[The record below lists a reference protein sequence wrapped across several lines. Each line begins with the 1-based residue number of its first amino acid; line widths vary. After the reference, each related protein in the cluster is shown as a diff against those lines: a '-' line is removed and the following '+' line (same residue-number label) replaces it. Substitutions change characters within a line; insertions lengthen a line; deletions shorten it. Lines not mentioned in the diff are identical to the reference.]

1 MLEHLRWIDKDTLLN
16 LPQKQRKENRKSHH
30 FMKQFRY
37 TIIACT
43 SMLALVLV
51 STLSFTSCDDDE
63 TYADRRKRER
73 QQVESFLQSG
83 TEVKDPDS
91 GEVFLSV
98 AGNIKVI
105 SEREFYANDSTTD
118 VSKNEYVLFSGS
130 GIYMQIVRRG
140 IGEKLQ
146 NGERATLL
154 TRYTEFNIAADSITS
169 TNTTLD
175 YATLPDVMTVVNTT
189 GTFTASFT
197 SGVLQAHYGSKAVPN
212 GWLVPLT
219 FIGIGRQSA
228 PDEEIAKVRLIVP
241 STEGQSDAMN
251 NVYACFYEITYQ
263 RGR

>member
-1 MLEHLRWIDKDTLLN
+1 
-16 LPQKQRKENRKSHH
+16 
-30 FMKQFRY
+30 MKHIHSTIFSY
-37 TIIACT
+37 TCL
-43 SMLALVLV
+43 LALVLV
-51 STLSFTSCDDDE
+51 STFSFTSCEDDE

-73 QQVESFLQSG
+73 KQVESFLKNG

-91 GEVFLSV
+91 DEVFLSV
-98 AGNIKVI
+98 PGNIKVL
-105 SEREFYANDSTTD
+105 SESEFYANDSTTD

-140 IGEKLQ
+140 AGKKLQ
-146 NGERATLL
+146 DGERATLL
-154 TRYTEFNIAADSITS
+154 TRFTEFNIAADSITS
-169 TNTTLD
+169 TNRNND
-175 YATLPDVMTVVNTT
+175 FETLPDVMTVVNTS

-197 SGVLQAHYGSKAVPN
+197 SGVLQARYGSKAVPN

-228 PDEEIAKVRLIVP
+228 PDEEIAKVRLIIP

-263 RGR
+263 RSR

>member
-1 MLEHLRWIDKDTLLN
+1 MKHICPSIFSFISLL
-16 LPQKQRKENRKSHH
+16 L
-30 FMKQFRY
+30 
-37 TIIACT
+37 
-43 SMLALVLV
+43 LAVV
-51 STLSFTSCDDDE
+51 STFSVVSCDDDE

-73 QQVESFLQSG
+73 KQVESFLKNG
-83 TEVKDPDS
+83 VEVKDPDS
-91 GEVFLSV
+91 GEVFFSV
-98 AGNIKVI
+98 PGPIKMLTE
-105 SEREFYANDSTTD
+105 SEFYANDSTTD

-140 IGEKLQ
+140 AGDKLQ
-146 NGERATLL
+146 DGERATLL
-154 TRYTEFNIAADSITS
+154 TRFTEFNIAADSITS

-175 YATLPDVMTVVNTT
+175 FATLPDVMTVVNTS

-197 SGVLQAHYGSKAVPN
+197 SGVLQAQYGSKAVPN

-228 PDEEIAKVRLIVP
+228 PDEEIAKVRLIIP

>member
-1 MLEHLRWIDKDTLLN
+1 
-16 LPQKQRKENRKSHH
+16 
-30 FMKQFRY
+30 MKHIHSTIFSY
-37 TIIACT
+37 TCL
-43 SMLALVLV
+43 LALVLV
-51 STLSFTSCDDDE
+51 STFSFTSCDDDE

-73 QQVESFLQSG
+73 KQVESFLKNG

-98 AGNIKVI
+98 PGNIKVL
-105 SEREFYANDSTTD
+105 SESEFYANDSTTD

-140 IGEKLQ
+140 IGDKLQ
-146 NGERATLL
+146 DGERATLL
-154 TRYTEFNIAADSITS
+154 TRFTEFNIAADSITC

-175 YATLPDVMTVVNTT
+175 FATLPDVMTVVNTS

-197 SGVLQAHYGSKAVPN
+197 SGVLQARYGSKAVPN
-212 GWLVPLT
+212 GWLIPLT

-228 PDEEIAKVRLIVP
+228 PDEEIAKVRLIIP

-263 RGR
+263 RSR

>member
-1 MLEHLRWIDKDTLLN
+1 
-16 LPQKQRKENRKSHH
+16 
-30 FMKQFRY
+30 MKHIHSTIFSY
-37 TIIACT
+37 TCL
-43 SMLALVLV
+43 LALVLV
-51 STLSFTSCDDDE
+51 STFSFTSCDDDE

-73 QQVESFLQSG
+73 KQVESFLKNG

-98 AGNIKVI
+98 PGNIKVL
-105 SEREFYANDSTTD
+105 SESEFYANDSTTD

-146 NGERATLL
+146 DGERATLL
-154 TRYTEFNIAADSITS
+154 TRFTEFNIAADSITC
-169 TNTTLD
+169 TTTTLE
-175 YATLPDVMTVVNTT
+175 LPDVMTVVNTS

-197 SGVLQAHYGSKAVPN
+197 SGVLQARYGSKAVPN
-212 GWLVPLT
+212 GWLIPLT

-228 PDEEIAKVRLIVP
+228 PDEEIAKVRLIIP

-263 RGR
+263 RSR

>member
-1 MLEHLRWIDKDTLLN
+1 
-16 LPQKQRKENRKSHH
+16 
-30 FMKQFRY
+30 MKHIHSTIFSY
-37 TIIACT
+37 TCL
-43 SMLALVLV
+43 LALVLV
-51 STLSFTSCDDDE
+51 STFSFTSCDDDE

-73 QQVESFLQSG
+73 KQVESFLKNG

-98 AGNIKVI
+98 PGNIKVL
-105 SEREFYANDSTTD
+105 SESEFYANDSTTD

-146 NGERATLL
+146 DGERATLL
-154 TRYTEFNIAADSITS
+154 TRFTEFNIAADSITC

-175 YATLPDVMTVVNTT
+175 FATLPDVMTVVNTS

-197 SGVLQAHYGSKAVPN
+197 SGVLQARSATTALPN
-212 GWLVPLT
+212 GWLIPLT

-228 PDEEIAKVRLIVP
+228 PDEEIAKVRLIIP

-263 RGR
+263 RSR

>member
-1 MLEHLRWIDKDTLLN
+1 
-16 LPQKQRKENRKSHH
+16 
-30 FMKQFRY
+30 MKHIHSTIFSY
-37 TIIACT
+37 TCL
-43 SMLALVLV
+43 LALVLV
-51 STLSFTSCDDDE
+51 STFSFTSCDDDE

-73 QQVESFLQSG
+73 KQVESFLKNG

-98 AGNIKVI
+98 PGNIKVL
-105 SEREFYANDSTTD
+105 SESEFYANDSTTD

-146 NGERATLL
+146 DGERATLL
-154 TRYTEFNIAADSITS
+154 TRFTEFNIAADSITC
-169 TNTTLD
+169 TNTTF
-175 YATLPDVMTVVNTT
+175 ARLPDVMTVVNTS

-197 SGVLQAHYGSKAVPN
+197 SGVLQARYGSKAVPN
-212 GWLVPLT
+212 GWLIPLT

-228 PDEEIAKVRLIVP
+228 PDEEIAKVRLIIP

-263 RGR
+263 RSR

>member
-1 MLEHLRWIDKDTLLN
+1 
-16 LPQKQRKENRKSHH
+16 
-30 FMKQFRY
+30 MKHICPSISSF
-37 TIIACT
+37 IC
-43 SMLALVLV
+43 LLVLAAV
-51 STLSFTSCDDDE
+51 STFSVVSCDDDE

-73 QQVESFLQSG
+73 KQVESFINNG
-83 TEVKDPDS
+83 VEVKDPDS
-91 GEVFLSV
+91 GEIFLSV
-98 AGNIKVI
+98 PGNIKVL
-105 SEREFYANDSTTD
+105 SESEFYANDSTTD

-146 NGERATLL
+146 DGERATLL
-154 TRYTEFNIAADSITS
+154 TRFTEFNIAADSITS

-175 YATLPDVMTVVNTT
+175 YATLPDVMTVVNTS

-197 SGVLQAHYGSKAVPN
+197 SGVLQARYGSKAVPN

-228 PDEEIAKVRLIVP
+228 PDEEIAKVRLIIP
-241 STEGQSDAMN
+241 STEGQSDAYN

>member
-1 MLEHLRWIDKDTLLN
+1 M
-16 LPQKQRKENRKSHH
+16 
-30 FMKQFRY
+30 
-37 TIIACT
+37 
-43 SMLALVLV
+43 
-51 STLSFTSCDDDE
+51 
-63 TYADRRKRER
+63 
-73 QQVESFLQSG
+73 
-83 TEVKDPDS
+83 KDPDS

-98 AGNIKVI
+98 PGNIKVL
-105 SEREFYANDSTTD
+105 SESEFYANDSTTD

-146 NGERATLL
+146 DGERATLL
-154 TRYTEFNIAADSITS
+154 TRFTEFNIAADSITS

-175 YATLPDVMTVVNTT
+175 FATLPDVMTVVNTS

-197 SGVLQAHYGSKAVPN
+197 SGVLQARYGSKAVPN
-212 GWLVPLT
+212 GWLIPLT

-228 PDEEIAKVRLIVP
+228 PDEEIAKVRLIIP

-263 RGR
+263 RSR

>member
-1 MLEHLRWIDKDTLLN
+1 
-16 LPQKQRKENRKSHH
+16 
-30 FMKQFRY
+30 MKHICPSISSF
-37 TIIACT
+37 IC
-43 SMLALVLV
+43 LLVLAAI
-51 STLSFTSCDDDE
+51 STFSVISCDDDE

-73 QQVESFLQSG
+73 KQVESFINNG
-83 TEVKDPDS
+83 VEVKDPDS
-91 GEVFLSV
+91 GEIFLSV
-98 AGNIKVI
+98 PGNIKVL
-105 SEREFYANDSTTD
+105 SESEFYANDSTTD

-146 NGERATLL
+146 DGERATLL
-154 TRYTEFNIAADSITS
+154 TRFTEFNIAADSITS

-175 YATLPDVMTVVNTT
+175 YATLPDVMTVVNTS

-197 SGVLQAHYGSKAVPN
+197 SGVLQARYGSKAVPN

-228 PDEEIAKVRLIVP
+228 PDEEIAKVRLIIP

>member
-1 MLEHLRWIDKDTLLN
+1 
-16 LPQKQRKENRKSHH
+16 
-30 FMKQFRY
+30 MKHIHSTIFSY
-37 TIIACT
+37 TCL
-43 SMLALVLV
+43 LALVLV
-51 STLSFTSCDDDE
+51 STFSFTSCDDDE

-73 QQVESFLQSG
+73 KQVESFLKNG

-98 AGNIKVI
+98 PGNIKVL
-105 SEREFYANDSTTD
+105 SESEFYANDSTTD

-146 NGERATLL
+146 DGERATLL
-154 TRYTEFNIAADSITS
+154 TRFTEFNIAADSITC
-169 TNTTLD
+169 TNTTLPR
-175 YATLPDVMTVVNTT
+175 PDVMTVVNTS

-197 SGVLQAHYGSKAVPN
+197 SGVLQARYGSKAVPN
-212 GWLVPLT
+212 GWLIPLT

-228 PDEEIAKVRLIVP
+228 PDEEIAKVRLIIP

-251 NVYACFYEITYQ
+251 NVYACFY
-263 RGR
+263 